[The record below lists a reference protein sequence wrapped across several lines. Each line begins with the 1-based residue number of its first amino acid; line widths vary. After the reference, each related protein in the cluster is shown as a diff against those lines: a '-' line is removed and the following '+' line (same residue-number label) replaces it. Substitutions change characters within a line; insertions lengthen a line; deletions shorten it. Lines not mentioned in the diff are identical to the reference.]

1 MKRKQ
6 GRGLILRGYQVVVRL
21 FILSL
26 LCLFIMGSM
35 LEASVTKSKTYTA
48 RITAANYRSR
58 INCQG
63 KNLRKLAARYGNI
76 CAVEQGTIPLYSKVY
91 IPAINKT
98 YTAVDYMPRKST
110 NKHRR
115 RANKRGITI
124 ELCLDRYKDVP
135 TKKLKHYDLDI
146 TEVRAIK

>member
-6 GRGLILRGYQVVVRL
+6 GRELILRGYQVVVRL

-26 LCLFIMGSM
+26 LCLFIM
-35 LEASVTKSKTYTA
+35 APVPKSKTYTA

-91 IPAINKT
+91 IPAVNKT
-98 YTAVDYMPRKST
+98 YTAVDYMPREST

-146 TEVRAIK
+146 TKVRAIK